1 LYHNVKKTKRLEYYD
16 NLLLEKNEDNIE
28 KGLIDIYVIN
38 YIISIYDW
46 WNKRKIKRFFDIKRS
61 GNNIIIEEKENEDI
75 NVKKNE
81 IDLIIVKKKKEK
93 KEEKEVIYIIISSV
107 LWKVEIFINI
117 LLNYLS
123 IIKYVYSSNDNE
135 LSSVLIEKK
144 IKAIYSYTNFYN
156 IFFKILNVKK
166 GYLKKFKQWNLKK
179 RSRLNIAG
187 KKKYIIKK
195 KI

>member
-1 LYHNVKKTKRLEYYD
+1 VIVPIRRDLNNLLVNTRFVPQREKTKRLEYYD

-81 IDLIIVKKKKEK
+81 IDLIIVKKKKKK

-135 LSSVLIEKK
+135 LSSVLIEKNK
-144 IKAIYSYTNFYN
+144 GN
-156 IFFKILNVKK
+156 I
-166 GYLKKFKQWNLKK
+166 
-179 RSRLNIAG
+179 
-187 KKKYIIKK
+187 
-195 KI
+195 